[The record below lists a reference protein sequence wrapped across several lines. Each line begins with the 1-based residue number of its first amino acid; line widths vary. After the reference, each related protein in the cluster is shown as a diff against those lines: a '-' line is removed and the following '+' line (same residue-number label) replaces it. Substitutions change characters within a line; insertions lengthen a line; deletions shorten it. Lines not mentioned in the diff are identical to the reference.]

1 MQLVIGTLMLAISFN
16 AEEYM
21 NNVSSAV
28 VPEECNLILSSALRT
43 YLCTICRVYDACHI
57 ISYFEAATYPDEVV
71 QVDGLVAMCV
81 YLSSVSQEQQKRS

>member
-21 NNVSSAV
+21 NNVSPAV
-28 VPEECNLILSSALRT
+28 IPEECNLMLSSALRT

-57 ISYFEAATYPDEVV
+57 ISY
-71 QVDGLVAMCV
+71 
-81 YLSSVSQEQQKRS
+81 SRSVLIIFRITLIDWNLLYFQILP